1 MEVRTINSSRN
12 VIMNRGE
19 IYLTRSQT
27 VQTVTEEYTFE
38 RAQRSG
44 SSHLTAQ
51 CWDVYF
57 LNSENIIS
65 VFKYSL
71 PEWNIDVFTVDYV
84 ISCVLS
90 R

>member
-1 MEVRTINSSRN
+1 MKELQKELEFKILQKNLDILEKNDYVEVRTINSSRN

-38 RAQRSG
+38 RAQRPG

-51 CWDVYF
+51 C
-57 LNSENIIS
+57 
-65 VFKYSL
+65 
-71 PEWNIDVFTVDYV
+71 
-84 ISCVLS
+84 
-90 R
+90 